1 MKLTFWILI
10 VLIILAVLAIKYL
23 PWWAL
28 VMLLVGGGLGLQWAV
43 KYGLKQAFL
52 IPFKVKGQVLKGAT
66 AQVHNV
72 QPTNMPTVKQNAD
85 SHPGEIADRRARYHQ
100 LKWYTVDVSIAP
112 QPLTADRPQGITT
125 AVPFPT
131 WEPSDLVLVV
141 PGKKVKS
148 LQSLAEAEVS
158 MIHDYE
164 IYQTDRF
171 QPDMEGKHLGSQRL
185 KFLVGI
191 EPDVTTLQFRYY
203 LELFGQVTFPDRL
216 MSNPHLKPA

>member
-10 VLIILAVLAIKYL
+10 LLIILAVLAIKYL

-28 VMLLVGGGLGLQWAV
+28 IILLVGGGLGLQWAV

-52 IPFKVKGQVLKGAT
+52 LPFKVKGQVLKGA
-66 AQVHNV
+66 AVQVHNV

-85 SHPGEIADRRARYHQ
+85 SHPGEIADQRARYHQ

-112 QPLTADRPQGITT
+112 QPTDAT
-125 AVPFPT
+125 VPFPA
-131 WEPSDLVLVV
+131 WEPRDLVLVV

-148 LQSLAEAEVS
+148 LESLAADEVS
-158 MIHDYE
+158 TIHDYE
-164 IYQTDRF
+164 IYQTNRF
-171 QPDMEGKHLGSQRL
+171 QSDSEGKHLGSQRL

-191 EPDVTTLQFRYY
+191 EPGISTLQFRYY
-203 LELFGQVTFPDRL
+203 LELFGQVEFPDRTVA
-216 MSNPHLKPA
+216 NPQLKSA

>member
-28 VMLLVGGGLGLQWAV
+28 IILLVGGGLGLQWAV

-52 IPFKVKGQVLKGAT
+52 LPFKAKGQVLKGAT

-112 QPLTADRPQGITT
+112 QQTGA
-125 AVPFPT
+125 AVAFPA
-131 WEPSDLVLVV
+131 WEPSDLVLVM

-148 LQSLAEAEVS
+148 LESLADEEVS
-158 MIHDYE
+158 TIHDYE

-171 QPDMEGKHLGSQRL
+171 QFDNEGKHLGSQRL

-191 EPDVTTLQFRYY
+191 EPNVTTLQFRYY
-203 LELFGQVTFPDRL
+203 LELFGQVEFPDRAVA
-216 MSNPHLKPA
+216 NPQLKSA

>member
-10 VLIILAVLAIKYL
+10 LLIILAVLAIKYL

-28 VMLLVGGGLGLQWAV
+28 IILLVGGGLGLQWAV

-52 IPFKVKGQVLKGAT
+52 LPFKVKGQVLKGAT

-72 QPTNMPTVKQNAD
+72 QPTNMPIVKQNAD
-85 SHPGEIADRRARYHQ
+85 SHPGEIADQRARYHQ

-112 QPLTADRPQGITT
+112 QQTEA
-125 AVPFPT
+125 AVPFPA
-131 WEPSDLVLVV
+131 WEPRDLVLVV

-148 LQSLAEAEVS
+148 LESLAEAEVS
-158 MIHDYE
+158 AIHDYE
-164 IYQTDRF
+164 IYQTNRF
-171 QPDMEGKHLGSQRL
+171 QSDSEGKHLGSQRL

-191 EPDVTTLQFRYY
+191 EPGISTLQFRYY
-203 LELFGQVTFPDRL
+203 LELFGQVEFPDRPL
-216 MSNPHLKPA
+216 TNPQLKSA

>member
-28 VMLLVGGGLGLQWAV
+28 IILLGGGGLGLQWAV

-52 IPFKVKGQVLKGAT
+52 LPFKVKGQVLKGAT
-66 AQVHNV
+66 VQVHNV
-72 QPTNMPTVKQNAD
+72 QPTPMPTVKQTTD
-85 SHPGEIADRRARYHQ
+85 SHPGAVADQRARYHQ

-112 QPLTADRPQGITT
+112 QPTAS
-125 AVPFPT
+125 AVPFPA

-148 LQSLAEAEVS
+148 LESLADEEVS
-158 MIHDYE
+158 TIHDYE
-164 IYQTDRF
+164 IYQTNRF
-171 QPDMEGKHLGSQRL
+171 QSDGEGKHLGSQRL
-185 KFLVGI
+185 KFIVGI
-191 EPDVTTLQFRYY
+191 EPEISTLQFRYY
-203 LELFGQVTFPDRL
+203 LELFGQVEFPDRRATH
-216 MSNPHLKPA
+216 PQLKPA

>member
-28 VMLLVGGGLGLQWAV
+28 IILLVGGGLGLQWAV

-52 IPFKVKGQVLKGAT
+52 LPFKAKGQVLKGAT

-85 SHPGEIADRRARYHQ
+85 SHPGEIADQRARYHQ

-112 QPLTADRPQGITT
+112 QPTGS
-125 AVPFPT
+125 AVAFPA
-131 WEPSDLVLVV
+131 WEPSDLVLVM
-141 PGKKVKS
+141 PGNTVKS
-148 LQSLAEAEVS
+148 LESLAEAEVS
-158 MIHDYE
+158 TIHDYE

-171 QPDMEGKHLGSQRL
+171 QFDHEGKHLGSQRL

-191 EPDVTTLQFRYY
+191 EPNVTTLQFRYY
-203 LELFGQVTFPDRL
+203 LELFGQVEFPDRTVAH
-216 MSNPHLKPA
+216 PQLKPA

>member
-28 VMLLVGGGLGLQWAV
+28 IILLVGGGLGLQWAV

-52 IPFKVKGQVLKGAT
+52 LPFKVKGQVLKGAT

-72 QPTNMPTVKQNAD
+72 QPTNMPTVKQSAD

-112 QPLTADRPQGITT
+112 QQTQS
-125 AVPFPT
+125 AVAFPA
-131 WEPSDLVLVV
+131 WEPIDLVLVT

-148 LQSLAEAEVS
+148 LETLAEEEVS
-158 MIHDYE
+158 TIHDYE
-164 IYQTDRF
+164 IYQSDRF
-171 QPDMEGKHLGSQRL
+171 QFDNEGKHLGSQRL

-191 EPDVTTLQFRYY
+191 EPNVTTLQFRYY
-203 LELFGQVTFPDRL
+203 LELFGQVEFPDRAVP
-216 MSNPHLKPA
+216 NPQLKSA

>member
-10 VLIILAVLAIKYL
+10 ALIILAVLAIKYL

-28 VMLLVGGGLGLQWAV
+28 IMLLVGGGLGLQWAV

-52 IPFKVKGQVLKGAT
+52 IPFKAKGQVLKGAT
-66 AQVHNV
+66 AQVHHV

-85 SHPGEIADRRARYHQ
+85 NHPGEIADRRARYHQ

-112 QPLTADRPQGITT
+112 QSIVA
-125 AVPFPT
+125 AMPFPA

-148 LQSLAEAEVS
+148 LESLAADAVS
-158 MIHDYE
+158 TIHDYE

-171 QPDMEGKHLGSQRL
+171 QSDTEGKHLGSQRL

-203 LELFGQVTFPDRL
+203 LELFGQVNFPDRL
-216 MSNPHLKPA
+216 MPNPQLKPA

>member
-28 VMLLVGGGLGLQWAV
+28 IILLVGGGLGLQWAV

-52 IPFKVKGQVLKGAT
+52 LPFKAKGQVLKGAT

-72 QPTNMPTVKQNAD
+72 QPTNMPTVKQSAD
-85 SHPGEIADRRARYHQ
+85 RHPGAIADQRARYHQ

-112 QPLTADRPQGITT
+112 PTTDT
-125 AVPFPT
+125 AVAFPA
-131 WEPSDLVLVV
+131 WEPRDLVLVT

-148 LQSLAEAEVS
+148 LESLAETEVS
-158 MIHDYE
+158 AIHDYE
-164 IYQTDRF
+164 IYQNDRF
-171 QPDMEGKHLGSQRL
+171 QFDNEGKHLGSQRL

-191 EPDVTTLQFRYY
+191 EPNVTTLQFRYY
-203 LELFGQVTFPDRL
+203 LELFGQVEFPDRGPN
-216 MSNPHLKPA
+216 NPQLKSA